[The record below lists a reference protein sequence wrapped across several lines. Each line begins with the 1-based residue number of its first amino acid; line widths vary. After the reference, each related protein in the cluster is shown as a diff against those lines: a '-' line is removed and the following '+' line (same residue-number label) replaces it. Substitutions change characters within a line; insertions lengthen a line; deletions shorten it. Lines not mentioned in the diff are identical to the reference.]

1 MDRLDNPNTSLRCV
15 PGNDPASATAS
26 GCGERVCR
34 HENNARRGNMNSDS
48 LDFPL
53 YGILAVAA
61 TVCLAPIW
69 IPLALYIA
77 LTYSWEDTVPAT
89 EDL

>member
-1 MDRLDNPNTSLRCV
+1 MS
-15 PGNDPASATAS
+15 
-26 GCGERVCR
+26 
-34 HENNARRGNMNSDS
+34 RGSVDS
-48 LDFPL
+48 PL
-53 YGILAVAA
+53 YEILAVAA

>member
-1 MDRLDNPNTSLRCV
+1 MS
-15 PGNDPASATAS
+15 S
-26 GCGERVCR
+26 G
-34 HENNARRGNMNSDS
+34 S
-48 LDFPL
+48 LDFSP
-53 YGILAVAA
+53 YRILAVAM
-61 TVCLAPIW
+61 TICLAPIW

>member
-1 MDRLDNPNTSLRCV
+1 
-15 PGNDPASATAS
+15 
-26 GCGERVCR
+26 
-34 HENNARRGNMNSDS
+34 MNRSN
-48 LDFPL
+48 LDFSP
-53 YGILAVAA
+53 YRILAVAA

-77 LTYSWEDTVPAT
+77 LTCLWEDTVPTT

>member
-1 MDRLDNPNTSLRCV
+1 MSRSNLDLSP
-15 PGNDPASATAS
+15 
-26 GCGERVCR
+26 
-34 HENNARRGNMNSDS
+34 
-48 LDFPL
+48 

>member
-1 MDRLDNPNTSLRCV
+1 MN
-15 PGNDPASATAS
+15 
-26 GCGERVCR
+26 
-34 HENNARRGNMNSDS
+34 RGS
-48 LDFPL
+48 LDLPL

-69 IPLALYIA
+69 IPLMLYIA
-77 LTYSWEDTVPAT
+77 LTYTWEDTVPAT

>member
-1 MDRLDNPNTSLRCV
+1 MNRSNLDLS
-15 PGNDPASATAS
+15 
-26 GCGERVCR
+26 
-34 HENNARRGNMNSDS
+34 
-48 LDFPL
+48 F

-69 IPLALYIA
+69 VPLGIYIG
-77 LTYSWEDTVPAT
+77 LTYHWEDTVPAT

>member
-1 MDRLDNPNTSLRCV
+1 MN
-15 PGNDPASATAS
+15 
-26 GCGERVCR
+26 
-34 HENNARRGNMNSDS
+34 RGS
-48 LDFPL
+48 LDLPL

>member
-1 MDRLDNPNTSLRCV
+1 MN
-15 PGNDPASATAS
+15 
-26 GCGERVCR
+26 
-34 HENNARRGNMNSDS
+34 RGS
-48 LDFPL
+48 LDLSP

>member
-1 MDRLDNPNTSLRCV
+1 MDGLDLRD
-15 PGNDPASATAS
+15 GRMH
-26 GCGERVCR
+26 RVSSPHTNNAAGRADTRRNKCY
-34 HENNARRGNMNSDS
+34 ENNAWRRNMNRSN
-48 LDFPL
+48 LDFSP
-53 YGILAVAA
+53 YRILAVAA